1 MSSNVVCGASAP
13 GQRDDRV
20 VTFTFADTLPDE
32 LTPVANWSVR
42 VERLQAPRVP
52 CSAVLAKP
60 GLARS
65 VAIHWDG
72 LTPEASRRDRA
83 FWQERGRLPAPIAT
97 QPSTVASAAAMPAA
111 TTMPGEAAMAT
122 FAAMPGES

>member
-1 MSSNVVCGASAP
+1 MWFHHSS
-13 GQRDDRV
+13 
-20 VTFTFADTLPDE
+20 TFADTVPDE

-60 GLARS
+60 WLARS
-65 VAIHWDG
+65 G
-72 LTPEASRRDRA
+72 ASRRDRA
-83 FWQERGRLPAPIAT
+83 FWQERAT
-97 QPSTVASAAAMPAA
+97 STCCVGATHLSTVASAAAMPAA

>member
-1 MSSNVVCGASAP
+1 MWFQHSS
-13 GQRDDRV
+13 
-20 VTFTFADTLPDE
+20 TFADTVPDE
-32 LTPVANWSVR
+32 LTPVADWSVR

-60 GLARS
+60 WLARS

-72 LTPEASRRDRA
+72 LTPEASKRDRA
-83 FWQERGRLPAPIAT
+83 FWQERAT
-97 QPSTVASAAAMPAA
+97 STCCVGATHLSTVASAAAMPAA